1 MWRYAVVF
9 AVAAAVT
16 FVLTPLTWRMAI
28 RWGAVVRPDERRIHE
43 RPTPTLGGMAMLG
56 ALLVALVVARVLP
69 GFGPIFESSEPFG
82 LALAALV
89 ILAIGVLDDLR
100 EVSAPAKVAG
110 QVFAASILGLAGV
123 VMFYFRVPFFDF
135 YVLSPDLGF
144 MVTVLWVV
152 AISNAVNF
160 IDGLDGLAAGVV
172 AIAAGA
178 FFVYAYRL
186 QDVGLLSSDNMAPLV
201 VAITCGVCVGF
212 LPHNFH
218 PAKVFMG
225 DSGSLLLGLL
235 MAATT
240 ISVGG
245 RTADQFSGQTY
256 FFFAP
261 LVIPFVI
268 LGVPFVDTA
277 LAIIRRARRK
287 TSLSQAD
294 KEHLHHRLMR
304 QGHGQRRSVIILW
317 AWTAIL
323 SGVVLVPTFT
333 NQGNAVVPFA
343 VAGLAVLLYTL
354 FHPGVRQTAR
364 QLELE
369 DDDDSAVWPKPR
381 PVPAAEPAPSSLQR
395 RERFP

>member
-1 MWRYAVVF
+1 MWRYGVVF
-9 AVAAAVT
+9 LVAAAAT
-16 FVLTPLTWRMAI
+16 FAFTPAVWRLST
-28 RWGAVVRPDERRIHE
+28 RWGAVVKPDERRIHE
-43 RPTPTLGGMAMLG
+43 HPTPTLGGIAMLG
-56 ALLVALVVARVLP
+56 ALLVAMAVARFLP

-82 LALAALV
+82 LALAAVV
-89 ILAIGVLDDLR
+89 ILAIGMLDDLR
-100 EVSAPAKVAG
+100 DVSAPAKVAG
-110 QVFAASILGLAGV
+110 QVFAASVLGLAGV

-144 MVTVLWVV
+144 LLTVLWVV
-152 AISNAVNF
+152 GMANAVNL

-268 LGVPFVDTA
+268 LGVPCVDTA
-277 LAIIRRARRK
+277 LAIVRRARRK

-364 QLELE
+364 QLEEE
-369 DDDDSAVWPKPR
+369 DDSSVWPKAR
-381 PVPAAEPAPSSLQR
+381 PAPAPEPASSSLR
-395 RERFP
+395 RPQGFP

>member
-1 MWRYAVVF
+1 M
-9 AVAAAVT
+9 
-16 FVLTPLTWRMAI
+16 
-28 RWGAVVRPDERRIHE
+28 
-43 RPTPTLGGMAMLG
+43 
-56 ALLVALVVARVLP
+56 
-69 GFGPIFESSEPFG
+69 
-82 LALAALV
+82 
-89 ILAIGVLDDLR
+89 LDDLR

-110 QVFAASILGLAGV
+110 QVFAASVLGLAGV

-144 MVTVLWVV
+144 LVTVLWVV
-152 AISNAVNF
+152 GMANAVNL
-160 IDGLDGLAAGVV
+160 IDGLDGLAAGVI

-178 FFVYAYRL
+178 FFVYSYRL
-186 QDVGLLSSDNMAPLV
+186 SDVGLLASDNMAPLI

-277 LAIIRRARRK
+277 LAIIRRARRRS
-287 TSLSQAD
+287 SLSQAD

-304 QGHGQRRSVIILW
+304 QGHGQRRSVLILW

-323 SGVVLVPTFT
+323 SGVVLRADLHQPGQRGGALRRRRPRRAALHPVPPRRAPDRPPA
-333 NQGNAVVPFA
+333 GGGGGRRLLG
-343 VAGLAVLLYTL
+343 VAQAAGARYGARHRAAPQLAA
-354 FHPGVRQTAR
+354 TAR
-364 QLELE
+364 F
-369 DDDDSAVWPKPR
+369 
-381 PVPAAEPAPSSLQR
+381 PVDCALIHKRSLKGDGWNCVR
-395 RERFP
+395 R

>member
-1 MWRYAVVF
+1 MLSYGIVF
-9 AVAAAVT
+9 AVAAVVT
-16 FVLTPLTWRMAI
+16 FALTPAIWRMSV
-28 RWGAVVRPDERRIHE
+28 RWGAVVKPDERRIHE
-43 RPTPTLGGMAMLG
+43 HPTPTLGGVAMLM
-56 ALLVALVVARVLP
+56 ALLVALAVAKFMPAFRAV
-69 GFGPIFESSEPFG
+69 FESSEPFG
-82 LALAALV
+82 LAFSAIV
-89 ILAIGVLDDLR
+89 ILAIGMLDDLR

-110 QVFAASILGLAGV
+110 QVLAASILGLAGV
-123 VMFYFRVPFFDF
+123 VMFYFRVPFADF

-144 MVTVLWVV
+144 LVTVLWVV
-152 AISNAVNF
+152 GMANAVNL
-160 IDGLDGLAAGVV
+160 IDGLDGLAAGVI

-178 FFVYAYRL
+178 FFVYSYRL
-186 QDVGLLSSDNMAPLV
+186 SDVGLLSPDNMAPLV
-201 VAITCGVCVGF
+201 VAITCGICVGF

-277 LAIIRRARRK
+277 LAIVRRARRR

-304 QGHGQRRSVIILW
+304 QGHGQRRSVLILW

-323 SGVVLVPTFT
+323 SGVVLLPTFT

-354 FHPGVRQTAR
+354 LHPGVRQTAR
-364 QLELE
+364 QFEE
-369 DDDDSAVWPKPR
+369 EGDPSTWPGTTA
-381 PVPAAEPAPSSLQR
+381 PAGPDPAPPSLQR